1 MLPDPPT
8 TPAPSELQRLEQCV
22 REPIRTPGR
31 IQSHG
36 ILFAWNKITA
46 RIDVVSENVVS
57 WLGHPIEALGSS
69 SLEWSVTSG
78 AHSDPVRVDV
88 EGEAYDAIVHEVG
101 DRVIVELERHADRE
115 DFPST
120 SVMGAIRA
128 LGEVDSADE
137 LRQLAAEELRAI
149 TGFDRVMVYR
159 FFPDGHG
166 EVAGES
172 AAEGMEAYRGL
183 RFPAS
188 DIPQQARSLYI
199 TKLSRTIG
207 STTDPGLGLL
217 SSDEGGEPL
226 DLSDA
231 ELRAVSPHHLEF
243 MRNMGQESTV
253 SFSLVHDGRLIGM
266 ITCAHRTPRR
276 VPVLLR
282 RALEVLASQLTL
294 QIVALESIARL
305 RRELDAREQRRVLL
319 TPVAGAFDPLDALLT
334 GPGSLLELVGA
345 DGAILRVGD
354 ISKSVGF
361 TPDADRSELLDA
373 VGIEPFATD
382 ALPATHPG
390 LSALLPGVGGLL
402 VVPVGLHGVAIF
414 LRREVTQVIR
424 WLGDQSDENRDTPL
438 SPRRSFSAWSQSV
451 SGTAL
456 PWDHV
461 VEEARIFGRE
471 FAETLDRRDSARL
484 AELALIDPLT
494 GLQNRRSLLD
504 RLEKAIAREQSGC
517 LMFLDLDRFK
527 SVNDRFGHETGDIV
541 LRAVAGR
548 LSSIS
553 RATDTVARLGG
564 DEFVV
569 LCIGVGAQAE
579 EFVARRMV
587 EEVGQPIAIGAG
599 REIVVTVS
607 CGVVPLDATRSPDVL
622 LDAAD
627 AAMYRAKN
635 SGRNRASL

>member
-1 MLPDPPT
+1 MPSDSPLRPV
-8 TPAPSELQRLEQCV
+8 PSELQRLEQCV

-36 ILFAWNKITA
+36 ILFAWNRVTA
-46 RIDVVSENVVS
+46 RIDIVSENVAS
-57 WLGHPIEALGSS
+57 WLGHPIEALGSP

-78 AHSDPVRVDV
+78 VHSDPVRVDV

-101 DRVIVELERHADRE
+101 DRVVVELERHGPRA

-120 SVMGAIRA
+120 SVIGAIRA
-128 LGEVDSADE
+128 LADLDSADE
-137 LRQLAAEELRAI
+137 LRQRAAEEVRAI

-159 FFPDGHG
+159 FFDDGHG
-166 EVAGES
+166 EVAGE
-172 AAEGMEAYRGL
+172 AAADGMESYRGL
-183 RFPAS
+183 HFPAS

-217 SSDEGGEPL
+217 SVDAGGEPF
-226 DLSDA
+226 DLSGA

-266 ITCAHRTPRR
+266 VTCAHRTPRR
-276 VPVLLR
+276 LPVLLR
-282 RALEVLASQLTL
+282 RALEVLSSQLTL
-294 QIVALESIARL
+294 QIVALESIATL
-305 RRELDAREQRRVLL
+305 RRELDARERRRILL
-319 TPVAGAFDPLDALLT
+319 APVAGAFEPLDGLLT
-334 GPGSLLELVGA
+334 GTGSLLELVEA

-361 TPDADRSELLDA
+361 TPEADRSEVLDA

-382 ALPATHPG
+382 SLPATHPG
-390 LSALLPGVGGLL
+390 LAALMPGVGGLL
-402 VVPVGLHGVAIF
+402 VTPIGTHGVAIF

-424 WLGDQSDENRDTPL
+424 WLGDQSDSNRDTPL

-451 SGTAL
+451 SGTSL
-456 PWDHV
+456 PWAHAVD
-461 VEEARIFGRE
+461 EARVFGRE
-471 FAETLDRRDSARL
+471 FAETLDRRDDARL

-504 RLEKAIAREQSGC
+504 RLERAIAEGQAGC

-527 SVNDRFGHETGDIV
+527 SVNDRFGHETGDVV
-541 LRAVAGR
+541 LRSVAGR
-548 LSSIS
+548 LNSIS
-553 RATDTVARLGG
+553 RTTDTVARLGG

-569 LCIGVGAQAE
+569 LCLGVAVEDDEA
-579 EFVARRMV
+579 VARRIV
-587 EEVGQPIAIGAG
+587 EEIGQPIAIGAS

-607 CGVVPLDATRSPDVL
+607 CGVVPLDALRAPDVL

-635 SGRNRASL
+635 GGRNRASL